1 MTNST
6 TTITT
11 ADDVG
16 ALLDEVAHALAD
28 VPGRRPTD
36 AQIARVLL
44 SLTTTLLNGNPP
56 SLYLLDTLRAYGADA
71 GEVQTIARALS
82 GTALRL
88 GAWLGR
94 NSYR

>member
-6 TTITT
+6 TVITT
-11 ADDVG
+11 ADEIG
-16 ALLDEVAHALAD
+16 AALDELSHALCD
-28 VPGRRPTD
+28 VPGRRPGD
-36 AQIARVLL
+36 AQRARTLL
-44 SLTTTLLNGNPP
+44 SLTVTLISGNPP
-56 SLYLLDTLRAYGADA
+56 SQFLLDTLRAYGADV

-94 NSYR
+94 NNYT